1 MYLNG
6 YYGKGKTG
14 RWGDGVME
22 VYIVAMVVVTVIGV
36 LMVIGKMV
44 VIMVNINSSSNED
57 G

>member
-1 MYLNG
+1 
-6 YYGKGKTG
+6 
-14 RWGDGVME
+14 ME
-22 VYIVAMVVVTVIGV
+22 VYNVAMVVVTVIGV